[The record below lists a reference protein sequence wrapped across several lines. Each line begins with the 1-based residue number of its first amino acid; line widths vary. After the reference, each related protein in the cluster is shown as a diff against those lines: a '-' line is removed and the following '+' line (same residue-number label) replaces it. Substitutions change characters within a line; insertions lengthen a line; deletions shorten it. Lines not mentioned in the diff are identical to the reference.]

1 MYQDLQELVNIE
13 HSDIMINVECDQ
25 ESNETTTHTQSQY
38 VHDEIKNEPMPYEIN
53 TPYKYQNADPT
64 DEHGSNDLGNTKM
77 HQVSSSG
84 PDYALCIKYE
94 PVHFEFEDKQ
104 SFTNNGDNESIHN
117 QQYYGRT
124 SDNQRTSYSNGNV
137 KTEAAD
143 FLTEESKIKSEPI
156 ICELKESS
164 KDEADNY
171 NVQCGKDHGYT
182 YNKCYRTG
190 GNTPEYGF
198 TSGALDSD
206 ASDLHASSSVRKHEN
221 KPFAVKPYKCYDCSY
236 STVRPADL
244 TRHKLKH
251 TGEKPYKCD
260 VCSYCA
266 ARSRDLVVHKRKH
279 TGERPYKCD
288 VCSYSA
294 ARSSD
299 LVKHKRKH
307 TGEKPYK
314 CDACSYI
321 SANSDTLRIHKRIHT
336 GEKPYKCDVCS
347 YSTAWHRSFVVHK
360 RKHTGEKP
368 YICEICSYSATN
380 SEMLKIHQRKHTGEK
395 PYKCDVCSYSAV
407 QSGDLMKHKLKHIGK
422 KPYECDV
429 CSYSAARF
437 DTLKTHKK
445 HHTEE
450 KPFKCDVCSFSTGH
464 AGHLTTHKRKHTN

>member
-13 HSDIMINVECDQ
+13 NSDIMINVECDK

-38 VHDEIKNEPMPYEIN
+38 VHDEIKNEPKIYEIN
-53 TPYKYQNADPT
+53 TPYKYQNADPS
-64 DEHGSNDLGNTKM
+64 DDNGCKDLGNTKM

-84 PDYALCIKYE
+84 PDYAVCIKYE

-124 SDNQRTSYSNGNV
+124 SDNQRTSYSYGNV

-143 FLTEESKIKSEPI
+143 VLTEEGKIKSEPI
-156 ICELKESS
+156 IREIKESS
-164 KDEADNY
+164 TDEADNY

-221 KPFAVKPYKCYDCSY
+221 KQIAGKPYKCCDCSY

-260 VCSYCA
+260 VCSY
-266 ARSRDLVVHKRKH
+266 
-279 TGERPYKCD
+279 
-288 VCSYSA
+288 SA

-299 LVKHKRKH
+299 LVKHKR
-307 TGEKPYK
+307 
-314 CDACSYI
+314 
-321 SANSDTLRIHKRIHT
+321 
-336 GEKPYKCDVCS
+336 
-347 YSTAWHRSFVVHK
+347 
-360 RKHTGEKP
+360 
-368 YICEICSYSATN
+368 
-380 SEMLKIHQRKHTGEK
+380 QHTGEK
-395 PYKCDVCSYSAV
+395 PYKCDVCSYSAARSDSLV
-407 QSGDLMKHKLKHIGK
+407 RHKRKHTEV
-422 KPYECDV
+422 KPYKCDV
-429 CSYSAARF
+429 CSYSTDR
-437 DTLKTHKK
+437 
-445 HHTEE
+445 
-450 KPFKCDVCSFSTGH
+450 SNY
-464 AGHLTTHKRKHTN
+464 LTVHKRKHTGEKPYKCDMCSYSAAWSVDLTRHKLKHTGKKPYKCDICSYSAARSSQLVRHKRKHTGEKSYKCDICSYSAAWSGIN